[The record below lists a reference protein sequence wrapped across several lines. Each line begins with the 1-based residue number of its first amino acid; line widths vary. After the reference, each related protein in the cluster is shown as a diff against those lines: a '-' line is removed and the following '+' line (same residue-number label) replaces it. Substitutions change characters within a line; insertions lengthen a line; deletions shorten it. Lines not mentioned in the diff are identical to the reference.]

1 MCFYMYQH
9 ETFVIS
15 PMKCQVQLFV
25 AGQIIKEEMVCR
37 DYEHAREIALAR
49 NPNTHIL
56 GVTAVSA
63 FDREIG

>member
-1 MCFYMYQH
+1 M
-9 ETFVIS
+9 S
-15 PMKCQVQLFV
+15 PMKCEVQLFV

-56 GVTAVSA
+56 GVTAISA
-63 FDREIG
+63 FDKEEG